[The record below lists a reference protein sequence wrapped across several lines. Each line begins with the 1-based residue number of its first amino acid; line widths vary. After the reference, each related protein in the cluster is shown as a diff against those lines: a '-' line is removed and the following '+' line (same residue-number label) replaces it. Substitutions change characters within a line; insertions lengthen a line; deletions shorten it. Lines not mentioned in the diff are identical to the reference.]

1 MPQKAT
7 DYAKWLRDLA
17 NACLPIELQKKLVT
31 LQPLTKDEAL
41 KYAHVVQLAAQAKSL
56 TKQDNLSAKLDR
68 NTERILS
75 AIRKE
80 NEDQKLFDKRA
91 PRERQ
96 LIDRAALH
104 WVRRRY
110 LDGVDIPMS
119 ECIRHVWK
127 KHGDKTVFKDCDT
140 FANVVRYDLN
150 TFYKLEI
157 LLARARTERE
167 I

>member
-1 MPQKAT
+1 MPQKAK

-68 NTERILS
+68 NTERILR

-80 NEDQKLFDKRA
+80 NEDEKPFDKRS
-91 PRERQ
+91 PLERH
-96 LIDRAALH
+96 LIDLAALR

-110 LDGVDIPMS
+110 LDDVDIPMS

-127 KHGDKTVFKDCDT
+127 KHGNNTVFKDCEA
-140 FANVVRYDLN
+140 FANAVRYDLD
-150 TFYKLEI
+150 TFYNLEI
-157 LLARARTERE
+157 LLARARSERE